1 MWLEHAGYSAR
12 VDADDSPGPPD
23 EPEGSGLG
31 AGNAGTDR
39 SDDFGRSG
47 ATDLTLE
54 GPGVDSVS
62 IVPWPLLFR
71 ERIHERLTER
81 PTYPWIVLATALF
94 GLFTVGFTITILA
107 VSVPRMSDDFGA
119 PEATLT
125 WVITGP
131 MLAFA
136 IFGPAAG
143 KLADTYGHRKVYL
156 LGLTGAGI
164 FGAATALSWSAT
176 SLIAFRVLGATLGAA
191 CGPASMA
198 MINKLFSRE
207 ARVQAMGYWSLVMAG
222 GPVLGVVAGGPIV
235 EAFGWRWIFVGQV
248 PFVIAGLLVAYALL
262 PPNERQPRQPFD
274 IVGAATLGG
283 TTAFAMLALNRGP
296 LMGWGHPLVIAG
308 FVWLPI
314 GLGLFLLRQSRFAY
328 PLIPLTYLKR
338 RNFAFPIATQMLTN
352 FAYMGGFI
360 MTPLL
365 LQDVLG
371 YGETRTGLLSIARPL
386 LFAITGPIAGFW
398 ATRIGERNAGAFG
411 AICVVGSMIGMAQVS
426 PNSSDVL
433 IVGAL
438 GLSGIGLGA
447 SSPAMAA
454 SIANAVDERDLGIA
468 GAAQQMMSQ
477 VAVVT
482 GIQLLQT
489 IQAAR
494 IDVSGLTGSYSDAY
508 LLGGAVAAVGVVTA
522 LCVQSTKRME
532 SAGADAPTS
541 DAHAAEPRD
550 AAALS
555 TR

>member
-1 MWLEHAGYSAR
+1 
-12 VDADDSPGPPD
+12 VDSDDSTVRTG
-23 EPEGSGLG
+23 EEHH
-31 AGNAGTDR
+31 A
-39 SDDFGRSG
+39 
-47 ATDLTLE
+47 ATDLTIE
-54 GPGVDSVS
+54 APGVSSVS
-62 IVPWPLLFR
+62 VVPWPLMMQSR
-71 ERIHERLTER
+71 VRRRVAESQH
-81 PTYPWIVLATALF
+81 YPWIVLATALF

-107 VSVPRMSDDFGA
+107 VSVPRMASDLGSQ
-119 PEATLT
+119 EATLT

-143 KLADTYGHRKVYL
+143 KLADTYGHRRVYL
-156 LGLTGAGI
+156 LGLAGAGL
-164 FGAATALSWSAT
+164 FAGLTALSWNAA
-176 SLIAFRVLGATLGAA
+176 SLIAFRVIGATLGAA

-198 MINKLFSRE
+198 MINKLFAPESR
-207 ARVQAMGYWSLVMAG
+207 AQAMGYWSLVMAG

-248 PFVIAGLLVAYALL
+248 PFVLAGLLVAFALL
-262 PPNERQPRQPFD
+262 PTSERQPRQPFD
-274 IVGAATLGG
+274 VLGAVLLGG

-296 LMGWGHPLVIAG
+296 LLGWEHPLVVAG
-308 FVWLPI
+308 FVWAPI
-314 GLGLFLLRQSRFAY
+314 GVVLFLWRQSRFAF
-328 PLIPLTYLKR
+328 PLIPLDYLRR

-371 YGETRTGLLSIARPL
+371 YGETRTGLLSISRPL
-386 LFAITGPIAGFW
+386 LFAIAGPIAGYV
-398 ATRIGERNAGAFG
+398 AVRVGERNAGAFG
-411 AICVVGSMIGMAQVS
+411 ALCVVGSMIGMAQVS
-426 PNSSDVL
+426 PNTSDVL

-482 GIQLLQT
+482 GIQILQT
-489 IQAAR
+489 IQTAR
-494 IDVSGLTGSYSDAY
+494 VDDVGTVASYSEAY
-508 LLGGAVAAVGVVTA
+508 LVGAAVAAVGVVTA
-522 LCVQSTKRME
+522 LFVKSTKDLPD
-532 SAGADAPTS
+532 SALRPSRPSPAGSPAS
-541 DAHAAEPRD
+541 SRAEPEPAFSPVSGR
-550 AAALS
+550 
-555 TR
+555 

>member
-1 MWLEHAGYSAR
+1 M
-12 VDADDSPGPPD
+12 DADDSPGASG
-23 EPEGSGLG
+23 EPEGSGQGARAAGG
-31 AGNAGTDR
+31 AG
-39 SDDFGRSG
+39 SDHFGHSG
-47 ATDLTLE
+47 ATDLTIDA
-54 GPGVDSVS
+54 PGIDSISV
-62 IVPWPLLFR
+62 VPWPLMFR
-71 ERIHERLTER
+71 ERVRERIAGS
-81 PTYPWIVLATALF
+81 PKYPWIVLATALF

-143 KLADTYGHRKVYL
+143 KLADTYGHRRVYL
-156 LGLTGAGI
+156 LGLAGAGL
-164 FGAATALSWSAT
+164 FAAATALAWSAA
-176 SLIAFRVLGATLGAA
+176 SLIAFRVAGATLGAA

-198 MINKLFSRE
+198 MINRLFSRE

-248 PFVIAGLLVAYALL
+248 PFVVAGLLIAFALL
-262 PPNERQPRQPFD
+262 PPSERQPRQPFD

-283 TTAFAMLALNRGP
+283 TVAFAMLALNRGP
-296 LMGWGHPLVIAG
+296 LMGWSHPLVVGG
-308 FVWLPI
+308 FAWLPI
-314 GLGLFLLRQSRFAY
+314 GLGLFVFRQSRFAY
-328 PLIPLTYLKR
+328 PLIPLTYLTR

-365 LQDVLG
+365 LQEVLG

-386 LFAITGPIAGFW
+386 LFAIAGPIAGYW
-398 ATRIGERNAGAFG
+398 ATRVGERNAGAFG
-411 AICVVGSMIGMAQVS
+411 AFCVVLSMIGMAQVS

-433 IVGAL
+433 VVGAL

-454 SIANAVDERDLGIA
+454 SIANAVDERDHGVA

-489 IQAAR
+489 VQAAR
-494 IDVSGLTGSYSDAY
+494 VDVSGLTGSYSDAY
-508 LLGGAVAAVGVVTA
+508 MLGAIVAAFGIVTA
-522 LCVQSTKRME
+522 LFVRSTKSGPASDAR
-532 SAGADAPTS
+532 DAPVLP
-541 DAHAAEPRD
+541 EPR
-550 AAALS
+550 AEAL
-555 TR
+555 TAR

>member
-1 MWLEHAGYSAR
+1 MGSVLSTI
-12 VDADDSPGPPD
+12 VDPDDSTV
-23 EPEGSGLG
+23 G
-31 AGNAGTDR
+31 AGEADR
-39 SDDFGRSG
+39 SGERAGADGGARSG
-47 ATDLTLE
+47 GSDHSGTIDLTIE
-54 GPGVDSVS
+54 APGVDSVS
-62 IVPWPLLFR
+62 VVPWPLMFR
-71 ERIHERLTER
+71 ERIRHRVAKSDH
-81 PTYPWIVLATALF
+81 YPWIVLATALF

-107 VSVPRMSDDFGA
+107 VSVPRMASDLGA

-143 KLADTYGHRKVYL
+143 KLADTYGHRRVYL
-156 LGLTGAGI
+156 LGLAGAGL
-164 FGAATALSWSAT
+164 FAAATALSWNAT

-198 MINKLFSRE
+198 MINRLFSRE

-248 PFVIAGLLVAYALL
+248 PFVLAGLLIAFALL
-262 PPNERQPRQPFD
+262 PASERLPRQPFD
-274 IVGAATLGG
+274 AIGAALLGG

-296 LMGWGHPLVIAG
+296 LMGWDHPLVVAG
-308 FVWLPI
+308 FAWVPV
-314 GLGLFLLRQSRFAY
+314 GAALFLWRQSRFAY
-328 PLIPLTYLKR
+328 PLIPLSYVRR
-338 RNFAFPIATQMLTN
+338 RNFAFPIATQMVTN

-386 LFAITGPIAGFW
+386 LFAIAGPIAGYV
-398 ATRIGERNAGAFG
+398 AVRVGERNAAAFG
-411 AICVVGSMIGMAQVS
+411 AVCVVLSMIGMAQVS
-426 PNSSDVL
+426 PNSHDIL

-454 SIANAVDERDLGIA
+454 SIANAVDERDLGVA
-468 GAAQQMMSQ
+468 GAAQQMMTQ

-482 GIQLLQT
+482 GIQILQT
-489 IQAAR
+489 IQASR
-494 IDVSGLTGSYSDAY
+494 VEESGVVGSYAEAY
-508 LLGGAVAAVGVVTA
+508 LVGAAIAAVGVVTA
-522 LCVQSTKRME
+522 LFVRSTKDLVPASVPGPSSLVPVR
-532 SAGADAPTS
+532 
-541 DAHAAEPRD
+541 AEHPV
-550 AAALS
+550 AEALG